1 MFDDASDFERPV
13 RGSRWSDTQS
23 RDALQAIAEGVAEV
37 AGFDLVGISVVRDDG
52 YLQTMVV
59 VGPDEARRALL
70 DSLAP
75 VQPMLDQ
82 LEVAEVW
89 GALKFVPHDKNILD
103 VDTWGWF
110 SDAPR
115 DNVPAGAWHPE
126 DSLVAPLEGEDGA
139 FLGFLGMELPRD
151 GLVPSAEK
159 RALLEIYAGQATR
172 AVIATLERERL
183 AERVRLANTAADIV
197 RLASGT
203 QSPDDLLAECGRAV
217 ARGFRADSLWVQLLG
232 PDHRC
237 EGLLHV
243 DGGPTVRLPAGVRA
257 LVSAHAQRAWERQC
271 VAVLAP
277 DRPVS
282 GALGDEQVAELLD
295 FLASVEVGS
304 LLFAPLGAGPECLG
318 VMGLTRGHHGAE
330 WSEEEAAAAL
340 DIGRD
345 LGRALAN
352 ARTFAREHELVQEL
366 QGLADYKGRLVA
378 TVSHELKN
386 PLSAIL
392 GYVEMLETE
401 PSLTGDAQAWVAAIQ
416 RGGDRLARVVDDLL
430 LLHEMSEVDDLE
442 PTPVDLAPI
451 VDEVFDMN
459 AAVAQGRGLTLTAVH
474 PPEPV
479 PVLGAARDLDHVVTN
494 LVSNA
499 VKYSTDG
506 GTVLVRHE
514 RVGDHVLL
522 SCRDEGLGISADDQA
537 QLFAEFFR
545 SSNPAAVA
553 VPGTGLGLAIVRRIV
568 VRHGGRIEV
577 DSELGRG
584 STFRVYLP
592 MARSVTVAEDV
603 G

>member
-1 MFDDASDFERPV
+1 MSEDAPDFVRPV

-37 AGFDLVGISVVRDDG
+37 AGFDLVGISVAREDG
-52 YLQTMVV
+52 YLHTLAL
-59 VGPDEARRALL
+59 VGPEEARRVLV

-75 VQPMLDQ
+75 VDQ
-82 LEVAEVW
+82 LLVQLETAEDW
-89 GALKFVPHDKNILD
+89 GALKFIPHDKLVLD
-103 VDTWGWF
+103 IEKWGWF

-115 DNVPAGAWHPE
+115 DNVAAGAWHPE
-126 DSLVAPLEGEDGA
+126 DMLIAPLEGADGG

-159 RALLEIYAGQATR
+159 RALLEIYARQAGR
-172 AVIATLERERL
+172 AVVTTLERERL
-183 AERVRLANTAADIV
+183 AERVRLAGTAADIV

-203 QSPDDLLAECGRAV
+203 QSPEALLAECGREV
-217 ARGFRADSLWVQLLG
+217 TRGFRADSLWVQLLG

-237 EGLLHV
+237 DGPLHV
-243 DGGPTVRLPAGVRA
+243 DGGPTVRLPSGVRA

-277 DRPVS
+277 DRPVP
-282 GALGDEQVAELLD
+282 GVLGDEQVAELLD
-295 FLASVEVGS
+295 FFASVEVGS
-304 LLFAPLGAGPECLG
+304 LLFVPLGAGPACFG

-330 WSEEEAAAAL
+330 WSDEESAAAL

-366 QGLADYKGRLVA
+366 QDLADYKGRLVA

-392 GYVEMLETE
+392 GYVEMLESE
-401 PSLTGDAQAWVAAIQ
+401 PSLSDDARAWIAAIQ
-416 RGGDRLARVVDDLL
+416 RGGDRLARVVGDLL
-430 LLHEMSEVDDLE
+430 LLHELTDADDLE
-442 PTPVDLAPI
+442 PAPVDLAPI
-451 VDEVFDMN
+451 VDEVLEMN
-459 AAVAQGRGLTLTAVH
+459 AAVARGRGITLTAEQ
-474 PPEPV
+474 PPEPTL
-479 PVLGAARDLDHVVTN
+479 VLGVARDLDQVVTN

-506 GTVLVRHE
+506 GSVTVRHE
-514 RVGDHVLL
+514 RVGDEVVLT
-522 SCRDEGLGISADDQA
+522 CADDGFGISEADQA

-553 VPGTGLGLAIVRRIV
+553 QPGTGLGLAIVRRIV

-577 DSELGRG
+577 ESELGRG

-592 MARSVTVAEDV
+592 SA
-603 G
+603 